1 MGRKSTKENKN
12 IYQLYREREEL
23 TREKASELLDV
34 ISADRIE
41 RIESE
46 KLIPSPD
53 DVIRMSKCYKAP
65 ELCNYYCSHQCPI
78 GEKYVPPIEITELPN
93 IILETVASLNS
104 INPLTNR
111 LIEISRDGQ
120 IADDEIPDFAIIQK
134 KLEEV
139 SIAVDSLNLWV
150 DRTISEGNINV
161 EMLNQYRD
169 ECNKKE
175 KK

>member
-1 MGRKSTKENKN
+1 MGRKSTRENKN
-12 IYQLYREREEL
+12 IYQRYREKEEL

-53 DVIRMSKCYKAP
+53 DVIRMASCYKAP

-78 GEKYVPPIEITELPN
+78 GEKYVPSIEITELPN

-111 LIEISRDGQ
+111 LIEISRDGK
-120 IADDEIPDFAIIQK
+120 ITDDEIPDFAIIQK

-139 SIAVDSLNLWV
+139 SLAVNSLNLWV

-161 EMLNQYRD
+161 EMLNEYR
-169 ECNKKE
+169 EQSNRRQ
-175 KK
+175 